1 MRRRITGVI
10 ILIVATIAS
19 AAAAYGFGINPPIGN
34 VAGAFVSIA
43 VVVLVSRVIRH
54 AFLQRAGVCIH
65 GVAYG
70 LCNKS
75 LSFFRA
81 V

>member
-34 VAGAFVSIA
+34 VAGAFVLS
-43 VVVLVSRVIRH
+43 L
-54 AFLQRAGVCIH
+54 IH
-65 GVAYG
+65 I
-70 LCNKS
+70 
-75 LSFFRA
+75 
-81 V
+81 